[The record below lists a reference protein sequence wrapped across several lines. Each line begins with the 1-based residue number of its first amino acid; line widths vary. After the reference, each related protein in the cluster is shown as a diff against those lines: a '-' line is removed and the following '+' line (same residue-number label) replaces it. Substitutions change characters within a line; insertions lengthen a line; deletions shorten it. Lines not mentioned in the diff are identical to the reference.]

1 MGSNKPMCGR
11 RLCSVEKKNL
21 NVWNVP
27 HHTHSFLLAPLGG
40 SLPLRDELSWHS
52 VNFIRS

>member
-1 MGSNKPMCGR
+1 VGSNKPMCGR